1 VSPDEINAKLAESM
15 GWKPAPWRDGMQ
27 WYPSARSCWPRD
39 FSPATDA
46 NDLLRVLCFHK
57 QYLQVCWK
65 ARDPHTHVRI
75 GVNRIEPHDG
85 TPESITLAAATAL
98 LRALARG

>member
-39 FSPATDA
+39 FS
-46 NDLLRVLCFHK
+46 
-57 QYLQVCWK
+57 VCWK